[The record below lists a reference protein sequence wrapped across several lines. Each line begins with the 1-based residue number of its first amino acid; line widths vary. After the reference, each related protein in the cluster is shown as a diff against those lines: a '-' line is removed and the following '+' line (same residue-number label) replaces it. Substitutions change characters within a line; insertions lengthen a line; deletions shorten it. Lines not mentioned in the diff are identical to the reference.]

1 MYSTGKL
8 SEISGVSSRTLRYY
22 DEIGLLK
29 PSFINESGYRYY
41 DDNEVALLQ
50 QILFYKERGLDLQT
64 IKEII
69 YRKDFDLYSALE
81 EHLVSLE
88 EEKKK
93 IDRMINSVKL
103 SIKSLKGEYNMSD
116 KEKFEVFKK
125 NLIDENERTYG
136 KEIRE
141 KYGDDSINESNKKML
156 NMNEEDY
163 KMFKELEENILT
175 LVEKCVKENL
185 DLDSKEAK
193 ELVNMHQ
200 KWIKMTWNKY
210 SVEAHKSLA
219 MMYTL
224 DERFKEYYDRNIEGC
239 ADYLSMAIE
248 NNL

>member
-8 SEISGVSSRTLRYY
+8 SEISDVSSRTLRYY

-116 KEKFEVFKK
+116 KDKFEVFKK
-125 NLIDENERTYG
+125 NLIDKNERTYG

-141 KYGDDSINESNKKML
+141 KYGDDSIDESNRKML

-163 KMFKELEENILT
+163 KIFKELEENILT
-175 LVEKCVKENL
+175 LVKKCVKENL

-193 ELVNMHQ
+193 ELANMHQ

-219 MMYTL
+219 MMYTM

>member
-103 SIKSLKGEYNMSD
+103 SIKSLKGEYNMTD
-116 KEKFEVFKK
+116 REKFESFKK
-125 NLIDENERTYG
+125 NLVDENEKNYG

-141 KYGDDSINESNKKML
+141 KYGNDSVDESNRKML
-156 NMNEEDY
+156 NMSEEDY
-163 KMFKELEENILT
+163 NMFKELEENILT

-193 ELVNMHQ
+193 ELANMHQ

-219 MMYTL
+219 MMYIM

-239 ADYLSMAIE
+239 VDYLSMAIE

>member
-41 DDNEVALLQ
+41 DDKEVALLQ
-50 QILFYKERGLDLQT
+50 QILFYKERGFDLHT

-69 YRKDFDLYSALE
+69 YRKDFDLSSALE

-93 IDRMINSVKL
+93 IDSMINSVKL

-116 KEKFEVFKK
+116 KDKFEVFKK
-125 NLIDENERTYG
+125 NLIDKNERTYG

-141 KYGDDSINESNKKML
+141 KYGDDSIDESNRKML

-163 KMFKELEENILT
+163 KIFKELEENILT

-193 ELVNMHQ
+193 ELANMHQ

-219 MMYTL
+219 MMYTM
-224 DERFKEYYDRNIEGC
+224 DDRFKEYYDRNIEGC

>member
-8 SEISGVSSRTLRYY
+8 SEVSGVSSRTLRYY

-29 PSFINESGYRYY
+29 PSFINEAGYRYY
-41 DDNEVALLQ
+41 GDKEIALLQ
-50 QILFYKERGLDLQT
+50 QILFYKERGFDLNT

-69 YRKDFDLYSALE
+69 YRKDFDLSSALE
-81 EHLVSLE
+81 EHLSSLE
-88 EEKKK
+88 EQKIK
-93 IDRMINSVKL
+93 IDMMIKSVKL
-103 SIKSLKGEYNMSD
+103 SIKSLKGEYNMTD
-116 KEKFEVFKK
+116 KEKFESFKK
-125 NLIDENERTYG
+125 NLIDENEKNYG

-141 KYGDDSINESNKKML
+141 KYGDNSVDESNRKML
-156 NMNEEDY
+156 NMSEEDY
-163 KMFKELEENILT
+163 NLFRELEENILT

-193 ELVNMHQ
+193 ELAIMHQ
-200 KWIKMTWNKY
+200 KWIKMTWSKY

-219 MMYTL
+219 MMYTM
-224 DERFKEYYDRNIEGC
+224 DERFKEYYDRNIDGC

>member
-41 DDNEVALLQ
+41 DDKEVALLQ
-50 QILFYKERGLDLQT
+50 QILFYKERGFDLQT

-69 YRKDFDLYSALE
+69 YRKDFDLSSALE
-81 EHLVSLE
+81 EHLLSLE

-93 IDRMINSVKL
+93 IDSMINSVKL

-125 NLIDENERTYG
+125 NLIDENEKTYG

-141 KYGDDSINESNKKML
+141 KYGDDSIDESNRKML
-156 NMNEEDY
+156 NMSEVDY
-163 KMFKELEENILT
+163 QMFKELEENILT

-193 ELVNMHQ
+193 ELANMHQ

-219 MMYTL
+219 MMYTM
-224 DERFKEYYDRNIEGC
+224 DERFKKYYDGNIEGC

>member
-69 YRKDFDLYSALE
+69 YRKDFDLSSALE

-93 IDRMINSVKL
+93 IDSMINSVKL

-125 NLIDENERTYG
+125 NLVDENEKNYG

-141 KYGDDSINESNKKML
+141 KYGDDLINKSNRKML
-156 NMNEEDY
+156 NMSEEDY
-163 KMFKELEENILT
+163 NMFKELEENILT

-193 ELVNMHQ
+193 ELANMHQ

-219 MMYTL
+219 MMYIM

>member
-41 DDNEVALLQ
+41 DDKEVALLQ
-50 QILFYKERGLDLQT
+50 QILFYKERGFDLHT

-69 YRKDFDLYSALE
+69 YRKDFDLSSALE

-93 IDRMINSVKL
+93 IDSMINSVKL

-116 KEKFEVFKK
+116 KDKFEVFKK
-125 NLIDENERTYG
+125 NLIDKNERTYG

-141 KYGDDSINESNKKML
+141 KYGDDSIDESNRKML

-219 MMYTL
+219 MMYTM

>member
-29 PSFINESGYRYY
+29 PNFINESGYRYY
-41 DDNEVALLQ
+41 GDKEVALLQ
-50 QILFYKERGLDLQT
+50 QILFYKERGFDLNT

-69 YRKDFDLYSALE
+69 YSKDFDLSDALE
-81 EHLVSLE
+81 EHLSSLE
-88 EEKKK
+88 EQKLK

-103 SIKSLKGEYNMSD
+103 SIKSLKGEYNMTD
-116 KEKFEVFKK
+116 REKFEVFKK

-141 KYGDDSINESNKKML
+141 KYGDDSIDESNRKML

-163 KMFKELEENILT
+163 KIFKELEENILT

-193 ELVNMHQ
+193 ELANMHQ

-219 MMYTL
+219 MMYTM

>member
-41 DDNEVALLQ
+41 DDKEVALLQ
-50 QILFYKERGLDLQT
+50 QILFYKERGFDLHT

-69 YRKDFDLYSALE
+69 YRKDFDLSSALE

-93 IDRMINSVKL
+93 IDSMINSVKL

-125 NLIDENERTYG
+125 NLIDKNERTYG

-141 KYGDDSINESNKKML
+141 KYGDDSIDESNRKML

-193 ELVNMHQ
+193 ELANMHQ

-210 SVEAHKSLA
+210 SIEAHKSLA
-219 MMYTL
+219 MMYTM

>member
-41 DDNEVALLQ
+41 DDKEVALLQ
-50 QILFYKERGLDLQT
+50 QILFYKERGFDLHT

-69 YRKDFDLYSALE
+69 YRKDFDLSSALE

-93 IDRMINSVKL
+93 IDSMINSVKL

-116 KEKFEVFKK
+116 KDKFEVFKK
-125 NLIDENERTYG
+125 NLIDKNERTYG

-141 KYGDDSINESNKKML
+141 KYGDDSIDESNRKML

-163 KMFKELEENILT
+163 KIFKELEENILT

-193 ELVNMHQ
+193 ELANMHQ

-219 MMYTL
+219 MMYTM

>member
-116 KEKFEVFKK
+116 KEKFESFKK
-125 NLIDENERTYG
+125 NLVDENEKNYG

-141 KYGDDSINESNKKML
+141 KYGDDSVDESNRKML
-156 NMNEEDY
+156 NMSEEDY
-163 KMFKELEENILT
+163 KLFKELEENILT
-175 LVEKCVKENL
+175 LVERCVKENL
-185 DLDSKEAK
+185 DLDSKEAI
-193 ELVNMHQ
+193 ELVNLHQ

-219 MMYTL
+219 MMYTM
-224 DERFKEYYDRNIEGC
+224 DERFKEYYDKNVEGC
-239 ADYLSMAIE
+239 TDYLSMAIE

>member
-8 SEISGVSSRTLRYY
+8 SEVSGVSSRTLRYY

-29 PSFINESGYRYY
+29 PSFINEVGYRYY
-41 DDNEVALLQ
+41 GDKEIALLQ
-50 QILFYKERGLDLQT
+50 QILFYKERGFDLNT

-69 YRKDFDLYSALE
+69 YRKDFDLSSALE
-81 EHLVSLE
+81 EHLSSLE
-88 EEKKK
+88 EQKIK
-93 IDRMINSVKL
+93 IDMMIKSVKL
-103 SIKSLKGEYNMSD
+103 SIKSLKGEYNMTD
-116 KEKFEVFKK
+116 KEKFESFKK
-125 NLIDENERTYG
+125 NLIDENEKNYG

-141 KYGDDSINESNKKML
+141 KYGNNSVDESNRKML
-156 NMNEEDY
+156 NMSEEDY
-163 KMFKELEENILT
+163 NLFRELEENILT

-193 ELVNMHQ
+193 ELAIMHQ
-200 KWIKMTWNKY
+200 KWIKMTWSKY

-219 MMYTL
+219 RMYTM
-224 DERFKEYYDRNIEGC
+224 DERFKEYYDRNIDGC

>member
-8 SEISGVSSRTLRYY
+8 SEVSGVSSRTLRYY

-29 PSFINESGYRYY
+29 PSFINEAGYRYY
-41 DDNEVALLQ
+41 GDKEIALLQ
-50 QILFYKERGLDLQT
+50 QILFYKERGFDLNT

-69 YRKDFDLYSALE
+69 YRKDFDLSSALE
-81 EHLVSLE
+81 EHLSSLE
-88 EEKKK
+88 EQKIK
-93 IDRMINSVKL
+93 IDMMIKSVKL
-103 SIKSLKGEYNMSD
+103 SIKSLKGEYNMTD
-116 KEKFEVFKK
+116 KEKFESFKK
-125 NLIDENERTYG
+125 NLIDENEKNYG

-141 KYGDDSINESNKKML
+141 KYGNNSVDESNRKML
-156 NMNEEDY
+156 NMSEEDY
-163 KMFKELEENILT
+163 NLFRELEENILT

-193 ELVNMHQ
+193 ELSIMHQ
-200 KWIKMTWNKY
+200 KWIKMTWSKY

-219 MMYTL
+219 RMY
-224 DERFKEYYDRNIEGC
+224 KEYYDRNIDGC

>member
-50 QILFYKERGLDLQT
+50 QILFYKERGLELQT

-116 KEKFEVFKK
+116 KEKFEAFKK
-125 NLIDENERTYG
+125 NLVDENEKNYG
-136 KEIRE
+136 KEIRK
-141 KYGDDSINESNKKML
+141 KYGNDSVDESNRKML
-156 NMNEEDY
+156 NMSEEDY
-163 KMFKELEENILT
+163 NMFKELEENILT

-193 ELVNMHQ
+193 ELANTHQ

-210 SVEAHKSLA
+210 SVETHKSLA
-219 MMYTL
+219 MMYTM
-224 DERFKEYYDRNIEGC
+224 DKRFKEYYDKNVEGC
-239 ADYLSMAIE
+239 TDYLSMAIE

>member
-29 PSFINESGYRYY
+29 PNFINESGYRYY
-41 DDNEVALLQ
+41 GDKEVALLQ
-50 QILFYKERGLDLQT
+50 QILFYKERGFDLNT

-69 YRKDFDLYSALE
+69 YSKDFDLSDALE
-81 EHLVSLE
+81 EHLSSLE
-88 EEKKK
+88 EQKLK

-103 SIKSLKGEYNMSD
+103 SIKSLKGEYNMTD
-116 KEKFEVFKK
+116 RETFEVFKK
-125 NLIDENERTYG
+125 NLIDKNERTYG

-141 KYGDDSINESNKKML
+141 KYGDDSIDESNRKML
-156 NMNEEDY
+156 NMSEEDY
-163 KMFKELEENILT
+163 QMFKELEENILT

-219 MMYTL
+219 MMYTM

>member
-116 KEKFEVFKK
+116 K
-125 NLIDENERTYG
+125 
-136 KEIRE
+136 
-141 KYGDDSINESNKKML
+141 
-156 NMNEEDY
+156 
-163 KMFKELEENILT
+163 
-175 LVEKCVKENL
+175 
-185 DLDSKEAK
+185 
-193 ELVNMHQ
+193 
-200 KWIKMTWNKY
+200 
-210 SVEAHKSLA
+210 
-219 MMYTL
+219 
-224 DERFKEYYDRNIEGC
+224 
-239 ADYLSMAIE
+239 
-248 NNL
+248 

>member
-69 YRKDFDLYSALE
+69 YRKNFDLYSALE

-116 KEKFEVFKK
+116 KEKFEAFKK
-125 NLIDENERTYG
+125 NLVDENEKNYG

-141 KYGDDSINESNKKML
+141 KYGNDSVDESNRKML
-156 NMNEEDY
+156 NMSEEDY
-163 KMFKELEENILT
+163 NMFKELEENILT

-185 DLDSKEAK
+185 DLDSKEAIK
-193 ELVNMHQ
+193 LANMHQ

-219 MMYTL
+219 MMYTM
-224 DERFKEYYDRNIEGC
+224 DERFKEYYDRNIKGC

>member
-1 MYSTGKL
+1 MHSTGKL

-50 QILFYKERGLDLQT
+50 QILFYKERGFDLQT

-69 YRKDFDLYSALE
+69 YSENFDLSSALE

-116 KEKFEVFKK
+116 KEKFESFKK
-125 NLIDENERTYG
+125 NLIDENEKNYG

-141 KYGDDSINESNKKML
+141 KYGNDSVDESNRKML
-156 NMNEEDY
+156 NMSEEDY
-163 KMFKELEENILT
+163 NMFKKLEENILT

-185 DLDSKEAK
+185 DLDSKEAI
-193 ELVNMHQ
+193 ELANLHQ

-219 MMYTL
+219 LMYTM
-224 DERFKEYYDRNIEGC
+224 DERFKEYYDKNVEGC
-239 ADYLSMAIE
+239 TDYLSMAIE

>member
-8 SEISGVSSRTLRYY
+8 SKISGVSSRTLRYY

-116 KEKFEVFKK
+116 KDKFEVFKK
-125 NLIDENERTYG
+125 NLIDKNERTYG

-141 KYGDDSINESNKKML
+141 KYGDDSIDESNRKML

-163 KMFKELEENILT
+163 KIFKELEENILT

-193 ELVNMHQ
+193 ELANMHQ

-219 MMYTL
+219 MMYTM
-224 DERFKEYYDRNIEGC
+224 DDRFKEYYDRNIEGC

>member
-103 SIKSLKGEYNMSD
+103 SIKSLKGEYNMTD
-116 KEKFEVFKK
+116 REKFESFKK
-125 NLIDENERTYG
+125 NLVDENEKNYG

-141 KYGDDSINESNKKML
+141 KYGNDSVDESNRKML
-156 NMNEEDY
+156 NMSEEDY
-163 KMFKELEENILT
+163 NMFKELEENILT

-193 ELVNMHQ
+193 ELANMHQ

-219 MMYTL
+219 MMYIM
-224 DERFKEYYDRNIEGC
+224 DERFKKYYDRNIEGC

>member
-1 MYSTGKL
+1 MYSTGKF
-8 SEISGVSSRTLRYY
+8 SEISGISSRTLRYY

-116 KEKFEVFKK
+116 KEKFEAFKK
-125 NLIDENERTYG
+125 DLVDENEKTYG

-141 KYGDDSINESNKKML
+141 KYGDDSVDESNRKML
-156 NMNEEDY
+156 NMSEEDY
-163 KMFKELEENILT
+163 KLFKELEENILT
-175 LVEKCVKENL
+175 LVERCVKENL
-185 DLDSKEAK
+185 DLDSKEAI
-193 ELVNMHQ
+193 ELVNLHQ

-219 MMYTL
+219 MMYTM
-224 DERFKEYYDRNIEGC
+224 DERFKEYYDKNVEGC
-239 ADYLSMAIE
+239 TDYLSMAIE

>member
-29 PSFINESGYRYY
+29 PNFINESGYRYY
-41 DDNEVALLQ
+41 GDKEVALLQ
-50 QILFYKERGLDLQT
+50 QILFYKERGFDLNT

-69 YRKDFDLYSALE
+69 YRKDFDLSDALE
-81 EHLVSLE
+81 EHLSSLE
-88 EEKKK
+88 EQKLK

-103 SIKSLKGEYNMSD
+103 SIKSLKGEYNMTD
-116 KEKFEVFKK
+116 REKFEVFKK
-125 NLIDENERTYG
+125 NLIDKNERTYG

-141 KYGDDSINESNKKML
+141 KYGDDSIDESNRKML
-156 NMNEEDY
+156 NMNEDDY

-193 ELVNMHQ
+193 ELANMHQ

-219 MMYTL
+219 MMYTM

>member
-8 SEISGVSSRTLRYY
+8 SEISGISSRTLRYY

-116 KEKFEVFKK
+116 KEKFEAFKK
-125 NLIDENERTYG
+125 DLVDENEKTYG

-141 KYGDDSINESNKKML
+141 KYGDDSVDESNRKML
-156 NMNEEDY
+156 NMSEEDY
-163 KMFKELEENILT
+163 KLFKELEENILA
-175 LVEKCVKENL
+175 LVERCVKENL
-185 DLDSKEAK
+185 DLDSKEAI

-219 MMYTL
+219 MMYTI
-224 DERFKEYYDRNIEGC
+224 DERFKEYYDKNVEGC
-239 ADYLSMAIE
+239 TDYLSMAIE

>member
-41 DDNEVALLQ
+41 DDKEVALLQ
-50 QILFYKERGLDLQT
+50 QILFYKERGFDLHT

-69 YRKDFDLYSALE
+69 YRKDFDLSSALE

-93 IDRMINSVKL
+93 IDSMINSVKL

-116 KEKFEVFKK
+116 KDKFEVFKK
-125 NLIDENERTYG
+125 NLIDKNERTYG

-141 KYGDDSINESNKKML
+141 KYGDDSIDESNRKML

-163 KMFKELEENILT
+163 KIFKELEENILT

-219 MMYTL
+219 MMYTM

>member
-41 DDNEVALLQ
+41 DDKEVALLQ
-50 QILFYKERGLDLQT
+50 QILFYKERGFDLQT

-69 YRKDFDLYSALE
+69 YSKDFDISSALE
-81 EHLVSLE
+81 EHLLSLE

-93 IDRMINSVKL
+93 IDIMINSVKL
-103 SIKSLKGEYNMSD
+103 SIKSLKGEYNMTD
-116 KEKFEVFKK
+116 KEKFEAFKK
-125 NLIDENERTYG
+125 DLVEKNEKTYG

-141 KYGDDSINESNKKML
+141 KYGDNSIDESNRKML
-156 NMNEEDY
+156 NMSGEDY

-193 ELVNMHQ
+193 ELANMHQ

-219 MMYTL
+219 MMYIM

>member
-93 IDRMINSVKL
+93 IDRKRKKKKKNNKKGTKCPKVKL
-103 SIKSLKGEYNMSD
+103 NK
-116 KEKFEVFKK
+116 
-125 NLIDENERTYG
+125 
-136 KEIRE
+136 
-141 KYGDDSINESNKKML
+141 IN
-156 NMNEEDY
+156 
-163 KMFKELEENILT
+163 
-175 LVEKCVKENL
+175 
-185 DLDSKEAK
+185 A
-193 ELVNMHQ
+193 
-200 KWIKMTWNKY
+200 
-210 SVEAHKSLA
+210 
-219 MMYTL
+219 
-224 DERFKEYYDRNIEGC
+224 
-239 ADYLSMAIE
+239 
-248 NNL
+248 

>member
-41 DDNEVALLQ
+41 DDKEVALLQ
-50 QILFYKERGLDLQT
+50 QILFYKERGFDLHT

-69 YRKDFDLYSALE
+69 YRKDFDLSSALE

-93 IDRMINSVKL
+93 IDSMINSVKL

-116 KEKFEVFKK
+116 KDKFEVFKK
-125 NLIDENERTYG
+125 NLIDKNERTYG

-141 KYGDDSINESNKKML
+141 KYGDDSIDESNRKML

-163 KMFKELEENILT
+163 KIFKELEENILT

-193 ELVNMHQ
+193 ELANMHQ
-200 KWIKMTWNKY
+200 KWMKMTWNKY

-219 MMYTL
+219 MMYTM

>member
-41 DDNEVALLQ
+41 DDKEVALLQ
-50 QILFYKERGLDLQT
+50 QILFYKERGFDLHT

-69 YRKDFDLYSALE
+69 YRKDFDLSSALE

-93 IDRMINSVKL
+93 IDSMINSVKL

-116 KEKFEVFKK
+116 KDKFEVFKK
-125 NLIDENERTYG
+125 NLIDKNERTYG

-141 KYGDDSINESNKKML
+141 KYGDDSIDESNRKML

-163 KMFKELEENILT
+163 KIFKELEENILT

-193 ELVNMHQ
+193 ELANMHQ
-200 KWIKMTWNKY
+200 KWLKMTWNKY

-219 MMYTL
+219 MMYTM

>member
-41 DDNEVALLQ
+41 DDKEVALLQ
-50 QILFYKERGLDLQT
+50 QILFYKKRGFDLHT

-69 YRKDFDLYSALE
+69 YRKDFDLSSALE

-93 IDRMINSVKL
+93 IDSMINSVKL

-116 KEKFEVFKK
+116 KDKFEVFKK
-125 NLIDENERTYG
+125 NLIDKNERTYG

-141 KYGDDSINESNKKML
+141 KYGDDSIDESNRKML
-156 NMNEEDY
+156 NMSEEDY
-163 KMFKELEENILT
+163 QMFKELEENILT

-193 ELVNMHQ
+193 ELANMHQ

-219 MMYTL
+219 MMYTM

>member
-8 SEISGVSSRTLRYY
+8 SEISGISSRTLRYY

-41 DDNEVALLQ
+41 GDKEVAFLQ
-50 QILFYKERGLDLQT
+50 QILFYKERGFDLQT

-69 YRKDFDLYSALE
+69 YSKDFDISSALE
-81 EHLVSLE
+81 EHLLSLE

-93 IDRMINSVKL
+93 IDIMINSVKL
-103 SIKSLKGEYNMSD
+103 SLKSLKGEYNMTD
-116 KEKFEVFKK
+116 KEKFEAFKK
-125 NLIDENERTYG
+125 DLVEKNEKTYG

-141 KYGDDSINESNKKML
+141 KYGDDSVDESNRKML
-156 NMNEEDY
+156 NMSGEDY

-175 LVEKCVKENL
+175 LVERCVKENL
-185 DLDSKEAK
+185 DLDSKGAI
-193 ELVNMHQ
+193 ELANMHQ

-219 MMYTL
+219 MMYTM
-224 DERFKEYYDRNIEGC
+224 DERFKEYYDKNVEGC

>member
-88 EEKKK
+88 KEKKK

-116 KEKFEVFKK
+116 KEKFESFKK
-125 NLIDENERTYG
+125 NLVDENEKNYG

-141 KYGDDSINESNKKML
+141 KYGNDSVDESNKMML
-156 NMNEEDY
+156 NMSEEDY

-185 DLDSKEAK
+185 DLDSKEAI
-193 ELVNMHQ
+193 ELANLHQ

-219 MMYTL
+219 MMYTM
-224 DERFKEYYDRNIEGC
+224 DERFKEYYDRNIKGC

>member
-8 SEISGVSSRTLRYY
+8 SEISGISSRTLRYY

-41 DDNEVALLQ
+41 GDKEVALLQ
-50 QILFYKERGLDLQT
+50 QILFYKERGFDLQT

-69 YRKDFDLYSALE
+69 YSKDFDISSALE
-81 EHLVSLE
+81 EHLLSLE

-93 IDRMINSVKL
+93 IDIMINSVKL
-103 SIKSLKGEYNMSD
+103 SLKSLKGEYNMTN
-116 KEKFEVFKK
+116 KEKFEAFKK
-125 NLIDENERTYG
+125 DLVDENEKTYG

-141 KYGDDSINESNKKML
+141 KYGDDSVDESNRKML
-156 NMNEEDY
+156 NMTEEDY
-163 KMFKELEENILT
+163 KLFKELEENILT
-175 LVEKCVKENL
+175 LVERCVKENL
-185 DLDSKEAK
+185 DLDSKEAI
-193 ELVNMHQ
+193 ELANMHQ

-219 MMYTL
+219 MMYTM
-224 DERFKEYYDRNIEGC
+224 DERFKEYYDKNVEGC
-239 ADYLSMAIE
+239 TDYLSMTIE

>member
-1 MYSTGKL
+1 MT
-8 SEISGVSSRTLRYY
+8 
-22 DEIGLLK
+22 
-29 PSFINESGYRYY
+29 N
-41 DDNEVALLQ
+41 
-50 QILFYKERGLDLQT
+50 
-64 IKEII
+64 
-69 YRKDFDLYSALE
+69 
-81 EHLVSLE
+81 
-88 EEKKK
+88 
-93 IDRMINSVKL
+93 
-103 SIKSLKGEYNMSD
+103 
-116 KEKFEVFKK
+116 KEKFEAFKK
-125 NLIDENERTYG
+125 DLVDENEKTYG

-141 KYGDDSINESNKKML
+141 KYGDDSVDESNRKML
-156 NMNEEDY
+156 NMSEEDY
-163 KMFKELEENILT
+163 KLFKELEENILT

-219 MMYTL
+219 MMYTM

>member
-41 DDNEVALLQ
+41 DDKEVALLQ
-50 QILFYKERGLDLQT
+50 QILFYKERGFDLQT

-69 YRKDFDLYSALE
+69 YSKDFDISSALE
-81 EHLVSLE
+81 EHLLSLE

-93 IDRMINSVKL
+93 IDIMINSVKL
-103 SIKSLKGEYNMSD
+103 SIKSLKGEYNMTD
-116 KEKFEVFKK
+116 KEKFESFKK
-125 NLIDENERTYG
+125 NLVDENEKNYG

-141 KYGDDSINESNKKML
+141 KYGNDSVDESNKMML
-156 NMNEEDY
+156 NMSEEDY

-185 DLDSKEAK
+185 DLDSKEAI
-193 ELVNMHQ
+193 ELANLHQ

-219 MMYTL
+219 MMYTM
-224 DERFKEYYDRNIEGC
+224 DERFKEYYDRNIKGC

>member
-41 DDNEVALLQ
+41 DDKEVALLQ
-50 QILFYKERGLDLQT
+50 QILFYKKRGFDLHT

-69 YRKDFDLYSALE
+69 YRKDFDLSSALE

-93 IDRMINSVKL
+93 IDSMINSVKL

-163 KMFKELEENILT
+163 KIFKELEENILT

-219 MMYTL
+219 MMYTM

>member
-50 QILFYKERGLDLQT
+50 QILFYKERGFDLQT

-69 YRKDFDLYSALE
+69 YRKDFDLSSALE

-93 IDRMINSVKL
+93 IDSMINSVKL

-125 NLIDENERTYG
+125 NLVDENEKNYG
-136 KEIRE
+136 KEIRK
-141 KYGDDSINESNKKML
+141 KYGDDSIDESNRKML
-156 NMNEEDY
+156 NMSKEDY
-163 KMFKELEENILT
+163 QMFKELEENILT

-193 ELVNMHQ
+193 ELANMHQ

-219 MMYTL
+219 MMYTM
-224 DERFKEYYDRNIEGC
+224 DERFKEYYDGNIEGC

>member
-41 DDNEVALLQ
+41 DDKEVALLQ
-50 QILFYKERGLDLQT
+50 QILFYKERGFDLHT

-69 YRKDFDLYSALE
+69 YRKDFDLSSALE

-93 IDRMINSVKL
+93 IDSMINSVKL

-116 KEKFEVFKK
+116 KDKFEVFKK
-125 NLIDENERTYG
+125 NLIDKNERTYG

-141 KYGDDSINESNKKML
+141 KYGDDSIDESNRKML
-156 NMNEEDY
+156 NISEEDY
-163 KMFKELEENILT
+163 QMFKELEENILT
-175 LVEKCVKENL
+175 LVKKCVKENL

-193 ELVNMHQ
+193 ELANMHQ

-219 MMYTL
+219 MMYTM

>member
-41 DDNEVALLQ
+41 DDKEVALLQ
-50 QILFYKERGLDLQT
+50 QILFYKERGFDLHT

-69 YRKDFDLYSALE
+69 YRKDFDLSSALE

-93 IDRMINSVKL
+93 IDSMINSVKL

-141 KYGDDSINESNKKML
+141 KYGDDSIDESNRKML
-156 NMNEEDY
+156 NMSEEDY
-163 KMFKELEENILT
+163 QMFKELEENILT

-193 ELVNMHQ
+193 KLAKLHQ
-200 KWIKMTWNKY
+200 DWIKMTWNKY

-219 MMYTL
+219 MMYTM